1 MARSVS
7 LLFGVHAHQP
17 AGNFPEVV
25 DEAHEKSYGPFLRT
39 VHRYPGF
46 RFAIHLSGWL
56 LEHLLERFPQDMAL
70 LREMVARGQCE
81 LFGGGDME
89 PVLAAIPARDR
100 LSQLLALSARLEAA
114 FGARPR
120 GAWLTE
126 RVWESSVVTALHQA
140 GLDYVMV
147 DDYHFLCAG
156 ADAAALGGWFSTE
169 EGGDRVDLFPI
180 SETLRYR
187 LPFAPAEEA
196 VAWLESLAREG
207 GGEAAIYFDDIEKF
221 GIWPETFD
229 WVYGQRWLE
238 RFIEGVL
245 ASPVVRTC
253 HFGHFHDAE
262 RSRGV
267 VYLPATSY
275 MEMGEWSLPVARA
288 ADFAALVKAE
298 KDAGRYERFKPF
310 LRGGIWRNFMSRY
323 PEANWMHKR
332 MLGLSARLH
341 ALPQADARL
350 LALLHRAQANDAYW
364 HGLFGG
370 LYLPHLRRAVWNA
383 LLALE
388 HALEQRVRSEPVARL
403 DADLDGF
410 QEVLLRAG
418 GHVAAVRDDGHA
430 AAVEFS
436 SLTLAHNFGD
446 VLTRRAEHYHAR
458 LGEAATG
465 HAQAG
470 EGIASAHDRLA
481 FRHAVSPAD
490 AAPDPR
496 ARALF
501 MDAWEPHDAVP
512 SWPCFVLAAGADGV
526 VFTAEAGDGAVRKE
540 YALDPDGLAV
550 TWTVEAGAPGTW
562 CTQINLAMPSC
573 DGFLGRYRSAA
584 GVLGGF
590 GQPQALETSDRLRLE
605 DGVLGG
611 GVELLIDPPARVTAL
626 PLHTVSQSEAGF
638 EKVMQAATLELRWP
652 LAPGRTMM
660 SVRLRPFKGVDS

>member
-1 MARSVS
+1 MTRSIS

-17 AGNFPEVV
+17 AGNFTEVV
-25 DEAHEKSYGPFLRT
+25 EEAHEKSYRPFLRT
-39 VHRYPGF
+39 VYRYPEF

-56 LEHLLERFPQDMAL
+56 LEQLLERHPEDLAL
-70 LREMVARGQCE
+70 LRHMVSRGQCE

-100 LSQLLALSARLEAA
+100 LSQVEALSSRLEAGL
-114 FGARPR
+114 GARPQ

-126 RVWESSVVTALHQA
+126 RVWESSVVTALHAA
-140 GLDYVMV
+140 GLRYVMV

-156 ADAAALGGWFSTE
+156 LDAAALGGWFSTE
-169 EGGDRVDLFPI
+169 EGGERLDLFPI
-180 SETLRYR
+180 SEALRYR
-187 LPFAPAEEA
+187 LPFAPAREA
-196 VAWLESLAREG
+196 VAWIESQAREG

-221 GIWPETFD
+221 GIWPDTFE
-229 WVYGQRWLE
+229 WVFEQRWLE

-245 ASPVVRTC
+245 ASPVIRTC
-253 HFGHFHDAE
+253 HFADFHRE
-262 RSRGV
+262 QRGRGV

-275 MEMGEWSLPVARA
+275 LEMGEWSLPARRA
-288 ADFAALVKAE
+288 ADFAALIKAE

-332 MLGLSARLH
+332 MLGLSARLA
-341 ALPQADARL
+341 ALPRADARL
-350 LALLHRAQANDAYW
+350 RALLHRGQANDAYW

-388 HALEQRVRSEPVARL
+388 RELERLVPSAPVTRQ
-403 DADLDGF
+403 DADLDGH
-410 QEVLLRAG
+410 EELLLRTAG
-418 GHVAAVRDDGHA
+418 LVAVLRDDGHGA
-430 AAVEFS
+430 LVEFS
-436 SLTLAHNFGD
+436 SLPLAHNFGD
-446 VLTRRAEHYHAR
+446 TLTRRAEHYHGR
-458 LGEAATG
+458 IGEQTSS
-465 HAQAG
+465 HAG
-470 EGIASAHDRLA
+470 EGIASAHDRIA
-481 FRHAVSPAD
+481 FRHAVTCAD
-490 AAPDPR
+490 AEPDGR
-496 ARALF
+496 DRALF
-501 MDAWEPHDAVP
+501 LDAWEPHDGAP
-512 SWPCFVLAAGADGV
+512 AWPRYRPAHGEPAGFNAPV
-526 VFTAEAGDGAVRKE
+526 AGGAVHKS
-540 YALDPDGLAV
+540 YLLDAQALAV
-550 TWTVEAGAPGTW
+550 HWRLEPGSAGTW

-590 GQPQALETSDRLRLE
+590 GGHHVLENCASLRLE

-611 GVELLIDPPARVTAL
+611 GVEVLMDPPARVSAQ

-652 LAPGRTMM
+652 VPPGQASV
-660 SVRLRPFKGVDS
+660 SVRLRPFSGVDP